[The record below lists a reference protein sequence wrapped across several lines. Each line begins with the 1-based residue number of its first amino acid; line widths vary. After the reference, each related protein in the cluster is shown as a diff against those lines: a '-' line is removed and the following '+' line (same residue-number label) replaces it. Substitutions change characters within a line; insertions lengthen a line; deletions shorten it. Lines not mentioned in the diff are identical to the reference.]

1 MTRTRTASSIAFTAV
16 VVAVVAVAAVAF
28 ACVPSSHLWA
38 EPDFGMP
45 GAVARMHG
53 TGFAGPEVEIRWS
66 NAENAPGA
74 LLAKATAPNF
84 VVDFTIPATAV
95 DGIYT
100 VFAMAP
106 SADPGSTLPSSRI
119 WNRTSFEVSAANVR
133 GTWINN
139 SYGGRPA
146 EPVTASQP
154 ATPATAAPA
163 PSTQPAVQP
172 APVAAAT
179 PQPAPVVAATPQ
191 PAATASRPT
200 ATRPVVR
207 VAPAAPAAPV
217 APAAAAPAPV
227 AAIAPDATPEPA
239 TAPPPA
245 SSSTA
250 AEPSAPAASQRVASS
265 AAHDGNASGM
275 GVALFSIGLVVLFGG
290 FAAAALTRRRAEA
303 RSRSGR
309 RG

>member
-1 MTRTRTASSIAFTAV
+1 
-16 VVAVVAVAAVAF
+16 
-28 ACVPSSHLWA
+28 
-38 EPDFGMP
+38 MP

-74 LLAKATAPNF
+74 LLAKATAPDF

-95 DGIYT
+95 NGIYT

-154 ATPATAAPA
+154 TAPAPAAPA

-172 APVAAAT
+172 APVAA
-179 PQPAPVVAATPQ
+179 AATPQ

-207 VAPAAPAAPV
+207 IAPAAPV
-217 APAAAAPAPV
+217 DAVAPAPV
-227 AAIAPDATPEPA
+227 AATAPDATPEPA

-250 AEPSAPAASQRVASS
+250 AEPSAPAAGPRAASR

-303 RSRSGR
+303 RSRSGG